1 MDYGTILMIVAV
13 IALFYF
19 MLIRPQQKRAKEQ
32 KNLVEAIKPG
42 DRVMTIS
49 GIVGTI
55 RHLGEKQA
63 IIEISPGVEMTVVK
77 GAISTQP
84 VEDEFEYSDDAD
96 ADEPA
101 QAGTGAV
108 AAAAAVTAVDGVAD
122 FEQPPATESSSTV
135 TSSAPEGASDDLTV
149 WDDPTK

>member
-1 MDYGTILMIVAV
+1 MPNIDYGTILMIVAV

-19 MLIRPQQKRAKEQ
+19 MLLRPQQKRAKEQ
-32 KNLVEAIKPG
+32 KTLMAAIQPG

-49 GIVGTI
+49 GIVGTV

-84 VEDEFEYSDDAD
+84 VDDEFEYSDEAES
-96 ADEPA
+96 AEPS
-101 QAGTGAV
+101 
-108 AAAAAVTAVDGVAD
+108 AAAATVVASEVAD
-122 FEQPPATESSSTV
+122 FEQPPAAATSAAASSS
-135 TSSAPEGASDDLTV
+135 PEGGADDPTV